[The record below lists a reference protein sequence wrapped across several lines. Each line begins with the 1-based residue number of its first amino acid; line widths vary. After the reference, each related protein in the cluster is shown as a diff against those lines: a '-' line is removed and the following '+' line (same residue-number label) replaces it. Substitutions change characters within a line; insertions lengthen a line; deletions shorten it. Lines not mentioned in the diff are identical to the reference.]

1 MSGAHTQLEAFQL
14 VMKYNP
20 WICKI
25 ALRWADSIYQETQF
39 FFFPF
44 FFFSFDAALYRS
56 IIHSEMFHKLA
67 GIKLPIRECLKPPP
81 E

>member
-1 MSGAHTQLEAFQL
+1 MHL
-14 VMKYNP
+14 
-20 WICKI
+20 ICSDS
-25 ALRWADSIYQETQF
+25 RWETEWDGPMDQ
-39 FFFPF
+39 
-44 FFFSFDAALYRS
+44 SVEKTVGFDAALYRS